1 MAFKYRLS
9 DLFVFLFG
17 LACALRHKHF
27 APHRLPKKRIPLTR
41 VLTERT
47 DYCTV
52 LLRSGLA
59 AHVLHIAQERAN
71 GPTSAG
77 TQSRI

>member
-9 DLFVFLFG
+9 NLFVFLFG
-17 LACALRHKHF
+17 LVLALKHKHF
-27 APHRLPKKRIPLTR
+27 ALSPKKKRIPLTR
-41 VLTERT
+41 VLTEQA

-52 LLRSGLA
+52 LLSSGLA

-77 TQSRI
+77 TQSWI